1 MAVAIDPASYLLF
14 STLVDIDGIAF
25 WELPQFPELL
35 PQTDDL
41 FITIGQGQVGA
52 INNSSESIRID
63 LLSNRI
69 YGTPQLWWII
79 ALRNNIEIVPSQFK
93 LNDVI
98 VVPSPRYVF
107 QEVLPKKA
115 G

>member
-1 MAVAIDPASYLLF
+1 MAVAINPASYLLF
-14 STLVDIDGIAF
+14 SNLVNVDGIAF
-25 WELPQFPELL
+25 WELPELPELL

-41 FITIGQGQVGA
+41 FITIGQSRYGV
-52 INNSSESIRID
+52 INNSDEALRID

-79 ALRNNIEIVPSQFK
+79 ALRNNIEVVPSEFK
-93 LNDVI
+93 LNDTI

-107 QEVLPKKA
+107 QEILPKKA